1 MERTQL
7 TEIINACV
15 EKSAAHLINLVVR
28 GKAGRLSIEVFV
40 DSQAGVTT
48 ELCSGISR
56 EISRSLGGGMNRP
69 YSLVVSSPGA
79 GRSLKFSWQYAK
91 HIGRK
96 LRLTLRS
103 ADGTTHEEGTLRSV
117 DDSGVVFET
126 DNGISR
132 ANFDSII
139 AAVVKTPW

>member
-7 TEIINACV
+7 TEIINGCV
-15 EKSAAHLINLVVR
+15 EKNAAHLIDLVVR
-28 GKAGRLSIEVFV
+28 GEGGQLLIEVFV
-40 DSQAGVTT
+40 DSQTGVTT

-56 EISRSLGGGMNRP
+56 EISRSLSGGMNRP
-69 YSLVVSSPGA
+69 YALVVSSPGA

-96 LRLTLRS
+96 LYLTLRS
-103 ADGTTHEEGTLRSV
+103 VEGTTHEEGTLRSV
-117 DDSGVVFET
+117 DDTGVVFET

-132 ANFDSII
+132 ANFDSIVT
-139 AAVVKTPW
+139 AVVKTPW